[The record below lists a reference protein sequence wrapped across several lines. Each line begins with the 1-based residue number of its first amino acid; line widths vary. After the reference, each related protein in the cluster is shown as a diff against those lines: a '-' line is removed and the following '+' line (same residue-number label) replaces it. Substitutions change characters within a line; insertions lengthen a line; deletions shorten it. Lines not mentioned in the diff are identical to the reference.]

1 MSPHDL
7 SNAALEGGKATRRNQ
22 RGVETALDFPYS
34 GNVTLKEVLAF
45 ACLSKTNAYKF
56 GVVPEYGDDG
66 RLLDKGKIT
75 PFPWIRMPHSL
86 IRNSNGKKIFDAAE
100 IRTWQEAVRDRSRQI
115 DDATTSNHSAL
126 IKRGEIQHA

>member
-1 MSPHDL
+1 MSPHAL
-7 SNAALEGGKATRRNQ
+7 STAALEGGKAARRNQ
-22 RGVETALDFPYS
+22 RAEAAALDFPYS

-45 ACLSKTNAYKF
+45 ARLSKTNAYKF

-66 RLLDKGKIT
+66 KLRDKGKIT

-100 IRTWQEAVRDRSRQI
+100 IRAWRESVRDRSRQI
-115 DDATTSNHSAL
+115 DGISLNNPT
-126 IKRGEIQHA
+126 R